1 MIHEKRWPLSSYISH
16 WWAVA
21 SGGWSSYF
29 GWAPLV
35 PCDVDWKRRGRRWL
49 LGNCHAAQI
58 SNRDT
63 VSFSLSKNHSCLCD
77 ANTLSTFVWSTVSQQ
92 LLLAEGWFLDSDIKA
107 DRSAFGC
114 QRKLTMLFSFFF
126 PRTTW
131 ENTQSYSGR
140 ADSTSIWARQRSE
153 GGKQKMFQCGG
164 GWGISARGCGWEA
177 ECGHCFSCSPTMS
190 SGVTAETRKHVSPPP
205 TVSAHCYGQMP
216 VGDVSLLFWAFTV
229 LSVSAA
235 ALDPEHSLISS
246 LCVVVFFLLIF
257 SCLHFPLLLSLPLVV
272 RSFHL
277 SPDSVH

>member
-92 LLLAEGWFLDSDIKA
+92 LLLAEGRFLDSDIKA
-107 DRSAFGC
+107 DWSAFGC
-114 QRKLTMLFSFFF
+114 QRKLTMLFFFF
-126 PRTTW
+126 LPENDLGKHSKLFGPRW
-131 ENTQSYSGR
+131 LN
-140 ADSTSIWARQRSE
+140 INLSE
-153 GGKQKMFQCGG
+153 TKK
-164 GWGISARGCGWEA
+164 RR
-177 ECGHCFSCSPTMS
+177 
-190 SGVTAETRKHVSPPP
+190 RKTKDV
-205 TVSAHCYGQMP
+205 P
-216 VGDVSLLFWAFTV
+216 VWWWMG
-229 LSVSAA
+229 
-235 ALDPEHSLISS
+235 
-246 LCVVVFFLLIF
+246 
-257 SCLHFPLLLSLPLVV
+257 
-272 RSFHL
+272 HL
-277 SPDSVH
+277 STWMWLRGRVWALFLMFSHHELRSDSWDKKTCLSSPNC